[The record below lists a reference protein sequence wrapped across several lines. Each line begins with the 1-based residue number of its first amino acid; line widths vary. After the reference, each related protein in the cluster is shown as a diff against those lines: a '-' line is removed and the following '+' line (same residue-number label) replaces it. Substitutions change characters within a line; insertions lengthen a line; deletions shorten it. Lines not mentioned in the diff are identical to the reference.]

1 MTCSV
6 LPPAAL
12 EAPAKAEGAGLG
24 PRPLNVPLGLSEA
37 QPPPRNMLRG
47 QRAGNPCPQAL
58 WTSDLVSIQE
68 NFCLSFSPF
77 PVPGMFSEL
86 KRNWESLSPGSA
98 RSPGTCPCSWE
109 VWRCYFFLKRGRTFT
124 DLGSHPKSNSQLQ
137 RGGVQVKG
145 ARRQTLGSHRHPLS
159 AAAPSVCCVPRAW
172 VLQAGSPWSSHL
184 CFPTSF
190 GQWKP
195 SR

>member
-47 QRAGNPCPQAL
+47 QCAGNPCPQAL

-86 KRNWESLSPGSA
+86 KRNRESLSPGSA

-109 VWRCYFFLKRGRTFT
+109 VWRSYFFLKRGRTFT

-137 RGGVQVKG
+137 HGGMQVKG
-145 ARRQTLGSHRHPLS
+145 APRQTLGVSETSPFCRCPLCVLCPKGLG
-159 AAAPSVCCVPRAW
+159 AAGREPT
-172 VLQAGSPWSSHL
+172 VLTPLLSN
-184 CFPTSF
+184 
-190 GQWKP
+190 
-195 SR
+195 